1 MGAKACDVLYF
12 QGKERKTDP
21 ERMRMGLLGPA
32 DGDVAALGRAAEFLL
47 NGAKVHRA
55 VYLGVDG
62 ALDRAVAAWARKLVG
77 DDPSDAAAWTRS
89 CAIALKGSPQ
99 EIDRFVAIERARLR
113 LKALET
119 LPDRA
124 RTVEMIGDRVAVL
137 VNDKA
142 SLDEEDI
149 AGANIIVFGKTDA
162 PLVKPI
168 GSRWFISPGL
178 VGASGSGPAV
188 IDDEKDDIEVS
199 LFDGAG
205 KLTARHVLTV
215 QRAAKMRVQE
225 G

>member
-1 MGAKACDVLYF
+1 
-12 QGKERKTDP
+12 
-21 ERMRMGLLGPA
+21 
-32 DGDVAALGRAAEFLL
+32 
-47 NGAKVHRA
+47 
-55 VYLGVDG
+55 
-62 ALDRAVAAWARKLVG
+62 VG

-89 CAIALKGSPQ
+89 CAVALKGSPQ

-178 VGASGSGPAV
+178 VGASGSGLAV

>member
-1 MGAKACDVLYF
+1 
-12 QGKERKTDP
+12 
-21 ERMRMGLLGPA
+21 MRMGLLGPA
-32 DGDVAALGRAAEFLL
+32 DGDVAALGRGAEFLL

-77 DDPSDAAAWTRS
+77 DDPSDAAAWKRS
-89 CAIALKGSPQ
+89 CAIAIKGSPQ
-99 EIDRFVAIERARLR
+99 EIDKFVAIERARLR

-124 RTVEMIGDRVAVL
+124 RTVEMIGDRVALL

-149 AGANIIVFGKTDA
+149 AGANLIVFGKTESA
-162 PLVKPI
+162 MVKPI
-168 GSRWFISPGL
+168 GTRWFISPGL
-178 VGASGSGPAV
+178 VGVSGGGLAV

-205 KLTARHVLTV
+205 KLTARHVLAV
-215 QRAAKMRVQE
+215 QRATKMRVQE